1 MPLFKQVKLTT
12 PESIELE
19 LTLAGIGSRAY
30 ALMIDYLILWLG
42 IALAWILWTVFA
54 TQLLAYLESLGIN
67 YSDVPLWL
75 LSIALLVSFAVYA
88 GYFVY
93 FEVVW
98 QGQTPGK
105 RIAKIRVIQ
114 DNGKPVGLPQAALRA
129 LLRPIDDLLF
139 LGVFFIFFGQREKR
153 IGDWVA
159 GTLVVQEER
168 PQVDAKLAISDKARQ
183 LAAQLVDQMVDQT
196 HFSQLLPD
204 DFAVISDYLHR
215 RHFMTASAQTNL
227 SLKLAREIRAII
239 QLAEIPAGLTSDQFL
254 EAVYLAYQQQFPG

>member
-30 ALMIDYLILWLG
+30 ALMIDYTILWFGL
-42 IALAWILWTVFA
+42 ALAWILWTVFA
-54 TQLLAYLESLGIN
+54 TQLLAYLESLQIN

-105 RIAKIRVIQ
+105 RLAKIRVIQ

-139 LGVFFIFFGQREKR
+139 LGVFFIFFGRREKR

-168 PQVDAKLAISDKARQ
+168 PPVDQKLAVSDQARQ
-183 LAAQLVDQMVDQT
+183 LAKQLPSLT
-196 HFSQLLPD
+196 HLSQLLPD

-215 RHFMTASAQTNL
+215 RHLMTPAAQNTL
-227 SLKLAREIRAII
+227 SLKLAREIRAIV

-254 EAVYLAYQQQFPG
+254 EAIYLAYQQQFSG